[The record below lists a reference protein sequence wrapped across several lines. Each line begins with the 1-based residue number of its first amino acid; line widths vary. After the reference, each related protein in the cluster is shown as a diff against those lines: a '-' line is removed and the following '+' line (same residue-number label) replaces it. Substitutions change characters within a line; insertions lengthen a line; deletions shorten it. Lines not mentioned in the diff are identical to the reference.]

1 MKKET
6 VPYLKRSFTM
16 LMVLW
21 TFTIVLIFYL
31 SFISE
36 KKTVFNLA
44 AHQSRASFDKDI
56 QYRLWATRHGGV
68 YVPQTENTPP
78 NPDLANI
85 PERDIT
91 TPSGRKL
98 TLMNPAYMTRQ
109 VFEIS
114 KERFGYI
121 GHITSLNPLRK
132 ENAADEWEK
141 RSLTSFARG
150 VKEVIEITDFNG
162 EPHVRFMAP
171 FITEK
176 GCLKCHESQ
185 GYKVGDIRGGIS
197 ISFPLQPFDEMFWS
211 NMQGNILSLIG
222 IWLTGMGGLF
232 FAFKKMQV
240 TIAEKE
246 QLNEEVK
253 NNERMLNSLLNGIKE
268 SALLIDVKGKVLAAN
283 DTVDDRINNG
293 HRDIVGKNV
302 YDLLDSDVAK
312 ARQKYVEE
320 LIRTGK
326 ALQFEDVRN
335 NRVISNSISP
345 VLESNGIISK
355 IALIGY
361 DITDQRKNA
370 LALMETEERFTLAMK
385 ASNDGLFDWNLLTN
399 EIYYSPRWKSI
410 LGYEDHELPNDF
422 SVWETNTDHE
432 DVQRS
437 WKLQQ
442 KLISR
447 QIDRFVMEFK
457 MKHKDGNW
465 VDILS
470 RAEAIFD
477 ETGKAVRIIGTHTD
491 ITERKL
497 AEEELRIHKELLSET
512 ESIGKVGGW
521 SFNIDTME
529 LKWTDEVYRIHEVEI
544 SANPSVDAGINYYT
558 EESKPI
564 IDKAVRRAIEYG
576 ENYDLELEII
586 TAKGNTRAVHTIG
599 KADLM
604 NRRIYG
610 FFQDITERK
619 RAEKILQQ
627 AEQRLQLANKATN
640 DVIWDW
646 DVVTDMQQWNEAG
659 TVVFGWTEIVERPVN
674 AEWWVQRVH
683 TDDRQRVH
691 DSFFTVLHNP
701 LSDVWHDE
709 YRFLKADG
717 TYADV
722 LDRGYVLRNEQG
734 NAIRMVGAML
744 DITERKRAEEKLQE
758 REANLRSIVEN
769 SPVGYYAYTLE
780 SDNRLVFSMFNPSAD
795 KILHISHQQFI
806 GKDILDAFPALAGT
820 GVSEMYIAIAKG
832 ELQTQNFEVP
842 YNDKGINGT
851 FEVRAFQGLSGQVI
865 VNFTDITERKLA
877 EIELEKHRN
886 HLEELVKVRTKELE
900 QANESLKKVVDKE
913 KELNELKS
921 RFLSTTS
928 HEFRTPLTSI
938 LSSTELL
945 QRFGIKWSDEK
956 KEEHYNRIIASVEYL
971 TKLLDDILTLN
982 RAESGKI
989 SYQPETVNL
998 HDLSQECLIDAKL
1011 LMNDIHEPMFN
1022 YTSRKKEFQLDPKL
1036 MKFVLNNLLSNAAK
1050 YSPQGGKVELNIS
1063 TDKKH
1068 ILIEVIDEGIGI
1080 PPEDIQKIY
1089 DAFYRT
1095 KTANEIAGTG
1105 LGLAIVKR
1113 AVDLHGGEIKVESKL
1128 GEGTRFL
1135 VQIPILESK

>member
-312 ARQKYVEE
+312 GRQKYVEE

-399 EIYYSPRWKSI
+399 EIYYSPSWKNI

-422 SVWETNTDHE
+422 SVWEANTDHE

-437 WKLQQ
+437 WELQQ

-470 RAEAIFD
+470 RAEAFFD

-491 ITERKL
+491 ITERK
-497 AEEELRIHKELLSET
+497 
-512 ESIGKVGGW
+512 
-521 SFNIDTME
+521 
-529 LKWTDEVYRIHEVEI
+529 
-544 SANPSVDAGINYYT
+544 
-558 EESKPI
+558 
-564 IDKAVRRAIEYG
+564 
-576 ENYDLELEII
+576 
-586 TAKGNTRAVHTIG
+586 
-599 KADLM
+599 
-604 NRRIYG
+604 
-610 FFQDITERK
+610 

-627 AEQRLQLANKATN
+627 AEQRLRLANKATS

-646 DVVTDMQQWNEAG
+646 DVLTDLQQWNEAG
-659 TVVFGWTEIVERPVN
+659 TRIFGWTEIVERQVN

-683 TDDRQRVH
+683 ADDRQRVH

-701 LSDVWHDE
+701 NSDVWHDE

-744 DITERKRAEEKLQE
+744 
-758 REANLRSIVEN
+758 N
-769 SPVGYYAYTLE
+769 
-780 SDNRLVFSMFNPSAD
+780 
-795 KILHISHQQFI
+795 
-806 GKDILDAFPALAGT
+806 
-820 GVSEMYIAIAKG
+820 
-832 ELQTQNFEVP
+832 
-842 YNDKGINGT
+842 
-851 FEVRAFQGLSGQVI
+851 
-865 VNFTDITERKLA
+865 ITERKLA

-945 QRFGIKWSDEK
+945 QRFGIKWSAEK

-998 HDLSQECLIDAKL
+998 HDLSKECLIDAKL

-1022 YTSRKKEFQLDPKL
+1022 YTSMKKEFQLDPKL

-1113 AVDLHGGEIKVESKL
+1113 AVDLHSGEIKVESKL